1 MSENITRISLQQA
14 RKLRSLSVAKKA
26 QNMSDDEID
35 KIIEKDPDLYQLT
48 NEELAQFELVGSK
61 NHEKPE

>member
-61 NHEKPE
+61 NH